1 MRTLLTDL
9 ATLDEPLPWD
19 DLVELLQDSH
29 PAPQQAL
36 EKLRMLD
43 VLAQDEK
50 QLYLLDPIVRR
61 AWARQPHGQSPSPA

>member
-9 ATLDEPLPWD
+9 AALDEPLPWD

-29 PAPQQAL
+29 PALQQAL

-43 VLAQDEK
+43 VLAQDEQ
-50 QLYLLDPIVRR
+50 QLYLLDPTVRR
-61 AWARQPHGQSPSPA
+61 AWPPQPHGKDSSPA